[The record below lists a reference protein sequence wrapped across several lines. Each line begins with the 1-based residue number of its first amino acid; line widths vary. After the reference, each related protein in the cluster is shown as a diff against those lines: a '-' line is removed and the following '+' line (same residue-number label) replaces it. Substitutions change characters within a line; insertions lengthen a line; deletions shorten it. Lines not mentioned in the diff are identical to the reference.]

1 MKSALSTNIDSLRS
15 KLIASEHEGHE
26 INFHVFPTLYIDVFA
41 VISVENWGSGASF
54 VTYSYITQ

>member
-15 KLIASEHEGHE
+15 KLIVSEHEGHE
-26 INFHVFPTLYIDVFA
+26 IDFNVFPTLYIDISA
-41 VISVENWGSGASF
+41 VISVDNWSSGASF